1 MNKNIN
7 IKFPMNLLKPMLAIL
22 IMLPIISFAQT
33 DFEKA
38 LKASEIVLNGFSI
51 FKLSGA
57 NKKSD
62 SKTISSVCIKNRL
75 QEKISFIITG
85 KDAEGV
91 TVVKEMVIQN
101 DGKECVFNILKGIYT
116 YEILLANKEQYKK
129 GEYNFDDDVVIVVKK
144 EN

>member
-1 MNKNIN
+1 MTFLK
-7 IKFPMNLLKPMLAIL
+7 LLVATL
-22 IMLPIISFAQT
+22 IMLSSITFAQT
-33 DFEKA
+33 DLENA
-38 LKASEIVLNGFSI
+38 LKVGQVVLNGFSI

-57 NKKSD
+57 DKKSD
-62 SKTISSVCIKNRL
+62 SKSISSVCIKNRL

-91 TVVKEMVIQN
+91 AVVKEMVIQN

>member
-1 MNKNIN
+1 
-7 IKFPMNLLKPMLAIL
+7 
-22 IMLPIISFAQT
+22 MLPITSFAQT

-38 LKASEIVLNGFSI
+38 VKAGEVLVTGFSI
-51 FKLSGA
+51 FKSSANA
-57 NKKSD
+57 NKKTD

-75 QEKISFIITG
+75 AEKISFIITG

-91 TVVKEMVIQN
+91 AIVKEMVIQN

-116 YEILLANKEQYKK
+116 YEIILANKEKYKK

>member
-1 MNKNIN
+1 MNI
-7 IKFPMNLLKPMLAIL
+7 LKPILVTLLMLQ
-22 IMLPIISFAQT
+22 IISFAQT

-38 LKASEIVLNGFSI
+38 LKAGEVVLNGFSI

-57 NKKSD
+57 GKKSD
-62 SKTISSVCIKNRL
+62 SKTISSVCVKNRL
-75 QEKISFIITG
+75 LEKISFIITG

-91 TVVKEMVIQN
+91 AVVKEMVIQN

>member
-1 MNKNIN
+1 MTFLK
-7 IKFPMNLLKPMLAIL
+7 LLVATL
-22 IMLPIISFAQT
+22 IMLSSITFAQT
-33 DFEKA
+33 DLENA
-38 LKASEIVLNGFSI
+38 LKVGQVVLNGFSI

-57 NKKSD
+57 DKKSD
-62 SKTISSVCIKNRL
+62 SKSISSVCIKNRL

-91 TVVKEMVIQN
+91 TVIKEMVIQN

>member
-1 MNKNIN
+1 
-7 IKFPMNLLKPMLAIL
+7 MNLLKPILATL
-22 IMLPIISFAQT
+22 IMLPINTFAQS
-33 DFEKA
+33 DFEKV
-38 LKASEIVLNGFSI
+38 LKVGEVMLNGFSI
-51 FKLSGA
+51 FKLSSGST
-57 NKKSD
+57 KKLQGPN
-62 SKTISSVCIKNRL
+62 IPSVCIKNRL

-91 TVVKEMVIQN
+91 AVVKEMVIQN

>member
-1 MNKNIN
+1 MK
-7 IKFPMNLLKPMLAIL
+7 LLKPLLAAFL
-22 IMLPIISFAQT
+22 MLPIISFAQS

-38 LKASEIVLNGFSI
+38 LKAGEIVLNGFSI

-62 SKTISSVCIKNRL
+62 SKFISSVCIKNRL
-75 QEKISFIITG
+75 AEKISFIITG

-116 YEILLANKEQYKK
+116 YEILLSNKEQYKK

>member
-1 MNKNIN
+1 MK
-7 IKFPMNLLKPMLAIL
+7 LLKPIIVTFL
-22 IMLPIISFAQT
+22 MLPIISFAQS

-38 LKASEIVLNGFSI
+38 LKAGEIVLNGFSI
-51 FKLSGA
+51 FKLSSGT

-62 SKTISSVCIKNRL
+62 SKIISSVCVKNRL
-75 QEKISFIITG
+75 LEKITFIITG

-91 TVVKEMVIQN
+91 TVIKEMVVQN

-129 GEYNFDDDVVIVVKK
+129 GEYNFDDDVVYAAPQKPY
-144 EN
+144 NN

>member
-1 MNKNIN
+1 MT
-7 IKFPMNLLKPMLAIL
+7 FLKPTLAVV
-22 IMLPIISFAQT
+22 IMLPMISCAQT
-33 DFEKA
+33 DLENV
-38 LKASEIVLNGFSI
+38 LKVGQVVLNGFSI

-75 QEKISFIITG
+75 NEKISFIITG

-91 TVVKEMVIQN
+91 AVVKEMVVQN

>member
-1 MNKNIN
+1 MN
-7 IKFPMNLLKPMLAIL
+7 FLKPILAAL
-22 IMLPIISFAQT
+22 IMLPITSFAQT
-33 DFEKA
+33 DLENA
-38 LKASEIVLNGFSI
+38 LKVGQVVLNGFSI

-57 NKKSD
+57 DKKSD

-75 QEKISFIITG
+75 TEKISFIITG

-91 TVVKEMVIQN
+91 AVVKEMVIQN
-101 DGKECVFNILKGIYT
+101 DGKECVFNILKGVYT

>member
-1 MNKNIN
+1 MKTLFLTLSLLVAQIN
-7 IKFPMNLLKPMLAIL
+7 
-22 IMLPIISFAQT
+22 FAQT

>member
-1 MNKNIN
+1 MT
-7 IKFPMNLLKPMLAIL
+7 FFKPILATL
-22 IMLPIISFAQT
+22 IMLPLISFAQS
-33 DFEKA
+33 DLENA
-38 LKASEIVLNGFSI
+38 LKVGQVLLSGFSI
-51 FKLSGA
+51 MKSGTNA
-57 NKKSD
+57 HKD

-91 TVVKEMVIQN
+91 AVVKEMVIQN

-129 GEYNFDDDVVIVVKK
+129 GEYNFDDDIVIVVKK

>member
-1 MNKNIN
+1 MK
-7 IKFPMNLLKPMLAIL
+7 LLKPIIAAFL
-22 IMLPIISFAQT
+22 MLPVISFAQS

-38 LKASEIVLNGFSI
+38 LKAGEIVLNGFSI
-51 FKLSGA
+51 FKLSSGT

-62 SKTISSVCIKNRL
+62 SKIISSVCIKNRL
-75 QEKISFIITG
+75 LEKITFIITG

-91 TVVKEMVIQN
+91 TVVKEMVVQN